1 MYLIYVKIK
10 FDNYLIYLM
19 YLIYVKIKFDNYLMY
34 LIYVLFF
41 SQCVRSI
48 QYKKKKKKKE
58 EKKVICQTQIYLFVK
73 VVSKLATI
81 RL

>member
-1 MYLIYVKIK
+1 MYLIYVKS
-10 FDNYLIYLM
+10 
-19 YLIYVKIKFDNYLMY
+19 KFDNYLMY

-48 QYKKKKKKKE
+48 QYEKKKKKE
-58 EKKVICQTQIYLFVK
+58 KKEKKVTCQTQIYLFVK

>member
-1 MYLIYVKIK
+1 MYLIYVKS
-10 FDNYLIYLM
+10 
-19 YLIYVKIKFDNYLMY
+19 KFDNYLMY

-48 QYKKKKKKKE
+48 QYEKKKKRKKKE
-58 EKKVICQTQIYLFVK
+58 EKKVICQTQIHLFVK

>member
-1 MYLIYVKIK
+1 MYLIYVKS
-10 FDNYLIYLM
+10 
-19 YLIYVKIKFDNYLMY
+19 KFDNYLMY

-48 QYKKKKKKKE
+48 QYEKKKKRKE
-58 EKKVICQTQIYLFVK
+58 KEKKVICQTQIYLFVK